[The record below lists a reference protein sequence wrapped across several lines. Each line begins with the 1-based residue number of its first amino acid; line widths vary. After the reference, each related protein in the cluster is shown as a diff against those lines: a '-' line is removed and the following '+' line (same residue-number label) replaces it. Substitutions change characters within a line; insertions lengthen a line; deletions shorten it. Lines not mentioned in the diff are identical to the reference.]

1 MKKRIGTKLYD
12 TDRAT
17 LILPAVGLY
26 KQPARLSFFLFDG
39 GEGIQPVTVEEAR
52 DLVERFGTADDMRHF
67 IRRGDRYGLSAV
79 QISAE
84 AADALEAY
92 CERHGVTQKAVIEGF
107 IASLK
112 D

>member
-1 MKKRIGTKLYD
+1 MRKRIGTKLYD

-26 KQPARLSFFLFDG
+26 KQPARLSFFLYDG
-39 GEGIQPVTVEEAR
+39 GEGIRPVTVEEAR
-52 DLVERFGTADDMRHF
+52 GLVEQYGTADDMRHF
-67 IRRGDRYGLSAV
+67 TRRGDRHGLSAI

-92 CERHGVTQKAVIEGF
+92 CERHGATQKSVIEGF
-107 IASLK
+107 IKSLK

>member
-1 MKKRIGTKLYD
+1 MRKRIGTKLYD
-12 TDRAT
+12 TDRAE
-17 LILPAVGLY
+17 LILPAIGLY
-26 KQPARLSFFLFDG
+26 KQPVRLSFFLFDG
-39 GEGIQPVTVEEAR
+39 GDIHPVTVEEAR
-52 DLVERFGTADDMRHF
+52 DLVEQYGGPDDIRHF
-67 IRRGDRYGLSAV
+67 TRRGGRYGLSAV

-107 IASLK
+107 IKSLK

>member
-12 TDRAT
+12 TDRAA
-17 LILPAVGLY
+17 LILPAIGLY

-39 GEGIQPVTVEEAR
+39 GEGIRPVTVEEAR
-52 DLVERFGTADDMRHF
+52 GLVEQYGGPDDMRHF
-67 IRRGDRYGLSAV
+67 TRRGDRHGLTTV

>member
-1 MKKRIGTKLYD
+1 MKKRIGSKLYD

-17 LILPAVGLY
+17 LILPDIGLY

-39 GEGIQPVTVEEAR
+39 GEIRPVTVEEAR
-52 DLVERFGTADDMRHF
+52 DLVEKFGTTDDMRHF
-67 IRRGDRYGLSAV
+67 TRRGDRYGRGCIWV
-79 QISAE
+79 SAE

-92 CERHGVTQKAVIEGF
+92 CERHGVTQKSVIEGF